1 MLKLSGNTKLQVR
14 FVAWLT
20 AFFIIIVLV
29 FHVGLVEAAS
39 GESNDV
45 DQLRASGPHI
55 YDSVPDGYSTFSDSG
70 FNMDFTNDSFNLS
83 LNYTDLDIVDPSN
96 PFSNYQGS
104 YYGTSFPLV
113 YFDDDLS
120 NGEFF
125 LPNTF
130 TYNGSTYNIS
140 LFDSCYI
147 SSTGNSFN
155 CVFYNKSDFQN
166 SIFCNTSFYGL
177 TNFTRAQYE
186 QLDDS
191 GKLSHSFVR
200 FSCTLDTML
209 FSYYSFLT
217 DKYLFSNPG
226 SSGSSYYLATFSN
239 AVNYSCLNIDSLY
252 YDPNFN
258 AQKHFGLVVDDDYH
272 ENLYDY
278 NYLLQYYNSSGG
290 NTSSEND
297 LNNLFLNN
305 AHWSFN
311 IPKGNDSRGFPKSF
325 LDNGKAVFSGL
336 LNKYQ
341 SEHLD
346 NFYFHYTFYIQ
357 PQYQQGTGSGE
368 SGGGGH
374 PISILDAFRQNEIT
388 NNTTFFPPVFQFNLD
403 GQTYYNQ
410 TMREFN
416 SAGQSCTFFTTEYLF
431 DNCYYQGDS
440 FNDYIETW
448 HFSNMTNC
456 FLYCTAVM
464 FSTGGGVS
472 GTCQAWYDLCTGQSG
487 VTSENMTINPDPYN
501 PDSITPPNTTTT
513 SGQFGNIIIN
523 NNNTLNGGSG
533 LPIGSTATQQ
543 EQASFFKLFN
553 PVKFFLGLLTGS
565 NSSTGEE
572 LRQSLGVNNWLTI
585 ITTTFS
591 FIPPSF
597 INALGVFFVTSLGI
611 LIVALIF
618 RVILDLL

>member
-20 AFFIIIVLV
+20 AFFVLIVLI
-29 FHVGLVEAAS
+29 FHVGLVKAAEPEDS
-39 GESNDV
+39 DSVN
-45 DQLRASGPHI
+45 LRSLNPTI
-55 YDSVPDGYSTFSDSG
+55 YDSVPDGYSTFEDAG
-70 FNMDFTNDSFNLS
+70 FNMNFTNYNFSDS
-83 LNYTDLDIVDPSN
+83 LNGVDLATYDPNHTLVNLGSFV
-96 PFSNYQGS
+96 PFGS
-104 YYGTSFPLV
+104 KLPLIWW
-113 YFDDDLS
+113 DGQLS
-120 NGEFF
+120 NGECF
-125 LPNTF
+125 LPNSF
-130 TYNGSTYNIS
+130 TYNGHDYTLSDLFNSCVISASSAQSFSIIFYN
-140 LFDSCYI
+140 
-147 SSTGNSFN
+147 SSYFGNSIVAN
-155 CVFYNKSDFQN
+155 G
-166 SIFCNTSFYGL
+166 IFYGL
-177 TNFTRAQYE
+177 TSVDRAQFNDG
-186 QLDDS
+186 DDIF
-191 GKLSHSFVR
+191 KLSHSFVR
-200 FSCTLDTML
+200 FSCSTTSLLCRYDGLSTDGYLYPYNPVGDTHL
-209 FSYYSFLT
+209 VSFNGFSYC
-217 DKYLFSNPG
+217 
-226 SSGSSYYLATFSN
+226 
-239 AVNYSCLNIDSLY
+239 CLSKENLY
-252 YDPNFN
+252 YDVNFN
-258 AQKHFGLVVDDDYH
+258 ASKHYGFTQDSNYS

-278 NYLLQYYNSSGG
+278 NYLLQYYHGSNSGG
-290 NTSSEND
+290 SSEND

-305 AHWSFN
+305 AHWTFS

-374 PISILDAFRQNEIT
+374 PISILDAFRQNVIN

-416 SAGQSCTFFTTEYLF
+416 SAGQSCTFFTTNYLF

-440 FNDYIETW
+440 FNDYIENW

-456 FLYCTAVM
+456 YLYCTAIM

-591 FIPPSF
+591 
-597 INALGVFFVTSLGI
+597 
-611 LIVALIF
+611 
-618 RVILDLL
+618 